1 MSESIKVMPQDRIYH
16 QTRAPGGGAISYQA
30 TSLKMAWRNLWRNW
44 RRTAIA
50 VVAIVL
56 GLILL
61 LFMEGLIKGSDQA
74 IFGNA
79 VRLYG
84 GNIQVHA
91 AGFRQKATRLP
102 LLPLVNADA
111 IVEAARAQP
120 QVKIAAKRINTGGM
134 VSSREG
140 TYGVG
145 ITAIEPA
152 IEGPHSIQAENIVAG
167 RYLLPEDGDAVLIGK
182 GLADLLAVT
191 AGDRVT
197 LLGRGAHEMMRQRTM
212 TIVGVYDLGMAE
224 AEKGTVLITLPEA
237 QSLYDLRDQATEV
250 TIVLQ
255 EMGQENAVLAPLR
268 AAFPGAEVDSW
279 DTLRPEMR
287 QAMDTK
293 AAVTTFVS
301 LIILLVA
308 SIGVLNLML
317 MAVFERT
324 REMGVLAAL
333 GMKGRQI
340 MGLFL
345 LEGTLIG
352 VVGAVIGCTIGL
364 VILSIFGQVGIDF
377 SSVASMGEATALMGD
392 RIYTAYSLAGIAG
405 RGVTVA
411 LITAL
416 ASLYPAWQAARQE
429 PAQAL
434 HHV

>member
-1 MSESIKVMPQDRIYH
+1 
-16 QTRAPGGGAISYQA
+16 
-30 TSLKMAWRNLWRNW
+30 
-44 RRTAIA
+44 
-50 VVAIVL
+50 
-56 GLILL
+56 
-61 LFMEGLIKGSDQA
+61 
-74 IFGNA
+74 
-79 VRLYG
+79 
-84 GNIQVHA
+84 
-91 AGFRQKATRLP
+91 
-102 LLPLVNADA
+102 
-111 IVEAARAQP
+111 
-120 QVKIAAKRINTGGM
+120 
-134 VSSREG
+134 
-140 TYGVG
+140 
-145 ITAIEPA
+145 
-152 IEGPHSIQAENIVAG
+152 
-167 RYLLPEDGDAVLIGK
+167 
-182 GLADLLAVT
+182 
-191 AGDRVT
+191 
-197 LLGRGAHEMMRQRTM
+197 
-212 TIVGVYDLGMAE
+212 MAE
-224 AEKGTVLITLPEA
+224 AEKGTVFITLPEA
-237 QSLYDLRDQATEV
+237 QSLYDLRDQVTEV

-333 GMKGRQI
+333 GLKGRQI

-352 VVGAVIGCTIGL
+352 VVGAAIGCTLGL
-364 VILSIFGQVGIDF
+364 VVLSIFGQVGIDF
-377 SSVASMGEATALMGD
+377 SGVSSMGEATALMGD
-392 RIYTAYSLAGIAG
+392 RIYTAYTPVGIVG

-411 LITAL
+411 VITAL